1 MDIRVDRT
9 EQFEKEYKRLS
20 SDTRVKVAEKMNFL
34 VSQLQSGNRHSLYR
48 VRQLSFP
55 AGFNRNSST
64 LYLYRVNTNLRAIVS
79 FDDDPIF
86 SQKILTV
93 YSIVDHDKLFDSFE
107 KIASK
112 LYRQW
117 EK

>member
-20 SDTRVKVAEKMNFL
+20 VDTKTQVADKMNML
-34 VSQLQSGNRHSLYR
+34 ISQLQTGNRHSLYR

-55 AGFNRNSST
+55 IGFNKKAST
-64 LYLYRVNTNLRAIVS
+64 LYLYRVNANLRAIVS

-86 SQKILTV
+86 RQKILTL
-93 YSIVDHDKLFDSFE
+93 YSIATHDRICASFE
-107 KIASK
+107 NIARN

>member
-20 SDTRVKVAEKMNFL
+20 MEARATVAEKMNIL
-34 VSQLQSGNRHSLYR
+34 ISQLQSGNRHSLYR

-55 AGFNRNSST
+55 ASFNRSSST

-86 SQKILTV
+86 SQKILTI
-93 YSIVDHDKLFDSFE
+93 YSIATHDKLFDSFK